1 MITPA
6 RSNPS
11 IDHPLTIGPLTLE
24 TNLLLAPIAG
34 YCDLATRITARELG
48 GLALACTDLLS
59 PQGLLRGTRHSLDL
73 ARTHDLDQPICMQLY
88 GADPD
93 ILCDGARWA
102 IEHHA
107 KVIDINMGCP
117 VDKVTKTD
125 GGSKLL
131 CDIPRT
137 VKTTER
143 IVREVEQHSG
153 GTVPVT
159 AKVRLGWEMG
169 EHVAPEMA
177 RRLEGVGVQLITV
190 HGRTTAQRFK
200 GDVIHSGIA
209 EVVEAVD
216 SIPVIGNGDVKT
228 PQDALA
234 MMEKTGC
241 TGVMIGR
248 GSFARPWIF
257 RDTWHYFTT
266 GDLLPEPSEAE
277 KIAII
282 RRYFDLLLEFKE
294 LRQAMIH
301 IERRISWFGKTLG
314 ASKPF
319 KEKIRTAKEP
329 QQVYDAFDEF
339 LAGGLRVFDRNETSA
354 ASAGVTEN

>member
-1 MITPA
+1 MPTPA
-6 RSNPS
+6 RSNPA
-11 IDHPLTIGPLTLE
+11 IDRPLRIGPLALE

-48 GLALACTDLLS
+48 GLGLACTDLLS

-93 ILCDGARWA
+93 ILCGGARWA
-102 IEHHA
+102 VEHHA

-143 IVREVEQHSG
+143 IVREVEKHSG
-153 GTVPVT
+153 GRVPVT
-159 AKVRLGWEMG
+159 AKLRLGWEMG
-169 EHVAPEMA
+169 EHVAPELA
-177 RRLEGVGVQLITV
+177 HQLEGVGVQLVTV
-190 HGRTTAQRFK
+190 HGRTTAQRFR

-209 EVVEAVD
+209 EVVAAVD

-241 TGVMIGR
+241 AGVMIGR
-248 GSFARPWIF
+248 GSFAKPWIF
-257 RDTWHYFTT
+257 RDTWRYFTT
-266 GDLLPEPSEAE
+266 GELLPEPTEAE
-277 KIAII
+277 KIAIF
-282 RRYFDLLLEFKE
+282 RRYFDLLLEFKDE
-294 LRQAMIH
+294 RKAMIH
-301 IERRISWFGKTLG
+301 IERRISWFAKTLG
-314 ASKPF
+314 PSKPF
-319 KEKIRTAKEP
+319 NEKIRTATQP

-339 LAGGLRVFDRNETSA
+339 LDGKLRVFDRKEA
-354 ASAGVTEN
+354 APMS

>member
-1 MITPA
+1 MIREA
-6 RSNPS
+6 RSNLF
-11 IDHPLTIGPLTLE
+11 IDQPLKIGPLQLE

-48 GLALACTDLLS
+48 GLGLACTDLLS

-88 GADPD
+88 GADPE
-93 ILCDGARWA
+93 ILCAGARWA
-102 IEHHA
+102 VEHHA
-107 KVIDINMGCP
+107 KVVDINMGCP
-117 VDKVTKTD
+117 VDKVTKKD

-137 VKTTER
+137 VQTTER
-143 IVREVEQHSG
+143 IVREVEKHSG

-159 AKVRLGWEMG
+159 AKVRLGWFAG
-169 EHVAPEMA
+169 QHVAPEIA
-177 RRLEGVGVQLITV
+177 RRLEGVGVQLVTV
-190 HGRTTAQRFK
+190 HGRTTEQRFR
-200 GDVIHSGIA
+200 GDVIHDGIA

-216 SIPVIGNGDVKT
+216 SIPVIGNGDVKS

-241 TGVMIGR
+241 RGVMIGR

-257 RDTWHYFTT
+257 RDTWRYFTT
-266 GDLLPEPSEAE
+266 GELADEPSEAE

-282 RRYFDLLLEFKE
+282 RRYFDLLMRFRGERRALI
-294 LRQAMIH
+294 Q
-301 IERRISWFGKTLG
+301 IERRISWFAKTLG
-314 ASKPF
+314 PSKPF
-319 KEKIRTAKEP
+319 NEKIRTAKDP
-329 QQVYDAFDEF
+329 QTVYDAFDEF
-339 LAGGLRVFDRNETSA
+339 LEGKLRVFDKTPA
-354 ASAGVTEN
+354 AAV